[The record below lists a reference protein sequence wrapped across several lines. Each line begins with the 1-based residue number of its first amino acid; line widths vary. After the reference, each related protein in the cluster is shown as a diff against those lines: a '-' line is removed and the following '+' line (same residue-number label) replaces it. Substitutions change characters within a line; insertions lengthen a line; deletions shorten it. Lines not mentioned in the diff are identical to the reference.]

1 MKVNISGKA
10 AVTRRAN
17 VFGPEENA
25 SHAQSKWLDFSNG
38 PLATPGVSLF
48 KRMIKKQRRSRS
60 FTFGGGFH
68 CFPKVSGTEKS
79 KWERFLVMHR
89 SETTLHQAAD
99 RRPFSLA
106 GRMPAIVSARCRQ

>member
-60 FTFGGGFH
+60 FTFGGGKGVGYR
-68 CFPKVSGTEKS
+68 KVKMGKVLGDAPE
-79 KWERFLVMHR
+79 
-89 SETTLHQAAD
+89 
-99 RRPFSLA
+99 
-106 GRMPAIVSARCRQ
+106 